1 MKFLQNC
8 SVLAVLVAFSNAAS
22 ISTSPRQI
30 STTEDIPELPEGFT
44 WRIVE
49 RPVGNDTNFSRAAET
64 AELKQLQKR
73 ILAVGCVGAS
83 ANTTNFSV
91 KQLITVE
98 LALTHAKLAG
108 SPPLIDD
115 CNTLNT
121 QIQNYQ
127 QTLLVQPGYCHE
139 ATYGTC
145 LTYVCAKCRQVA
157 IDTNKWYDVNQ
168 AIINHYVDNG
178 EAGYGYDNEDNEYE
192 IGIEHSGD
200 QLPSYIC

>member
-30 STTEDIPELPEGFT
+30 STTEDIPELPERFT

-49 RPVGNDTNFSRAAET
+49 RPVGNDTNISRATET

-73 ILAVGCVGAS
+73 ILAVGCVG
-83 ANTTNFSV
+83 
-91 KQLITVE
+91 
-98 LALTHAKLAG
+98 
-108 SPPLIDD
+108 
-115 CNTLNT
+115 
-121 QIQNYQ
+121 IQNYQ
-127 QTLLVQPGYCHE
+127 QTLLVQPGDCHE

-145 LTYVCAKCRQVA
+145 LTY
-157 IDTNKWYDVNQ
+157 
-168 AIINHYVDNG
+168 AIINHCVDNG

>member
-8 SVLAVLVAFSNAAS
+8 SFLAVLVAFSNAIS
-22 ISTSPRQI
+22 IPSRLRSEEHHQI
-30 STTEDIPELPEGFT
+30 STAEDIPELPEGFT

-49 RPVGNDTNFSRAAET
+49 HPVGIDTRISRVVELET
-64 AELKQLQKR
+64 QSNQLQKR
-73 ILAVGCVGAS
+73 AFAIGCVG
-83 ANTTNFSV
+83 
-91 KQLITVE
+91 
-98 LALTHAKLAG
+98 HPG

-121 QIQNYQ
+121 QVQNYQ
-127 QTLLVQPGYCHE
+127 STLLVQPGYCHE

-157 IDTNKWYDVNQ
+157 MDTNKWYDLNQ
-168 AIINHYVDNG
+168 AVISHCVDNG
-178 EAGYGYDNEDNEYE
+178 EAGYGYDNTDNEYE

-200 QLPSYIC
+200 ELPSYIC

>member
-73 ILAVGCVGAS
+73 ILAVGCVG
-83 ANTTNFSV
+83 
-91 KQLITVE
+91 
-98 LALTHAKLAG
+98 LAG